1 MVTEDF
7 FDKQFQYYSAWLDI
21 QNNQQAHDL
30 AEGIVASKSKD
41 LKVFILLNSNK
52 FKLKGSKVYLRQLSK
67 NA

>member
-30 AEGIVASKSKD
+30 VKGIHKNKGKD
-41 LKVFILLNSNK
+41 LEVFMMLNSDRFRSN
-52 FKLKGSKVYLRQLSK
+52 GSRFYIRQLSE
-67 NA
+67 AA